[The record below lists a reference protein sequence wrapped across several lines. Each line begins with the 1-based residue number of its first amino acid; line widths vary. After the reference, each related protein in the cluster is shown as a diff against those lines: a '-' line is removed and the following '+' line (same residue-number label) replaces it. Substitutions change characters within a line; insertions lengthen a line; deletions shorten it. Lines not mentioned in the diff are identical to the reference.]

1 MDGRGVAGR
10 IGGDEYACV
19 IECGDSEREEQG
31 FVDRIT
37 ERFVSFNETSDKAY
51 NITVS
56 VGIYRMDASS
66 NESLSDALSHADES
80 LYEAKKHRVKEVA
93 KWM

>member
-10 IGGDEYACV
+10 IGGDECACV
-19 IECGDSEREEQG
+19 IECGYSEREDQG

-56 VGIYRMDASS
+56 VGTYRMDASS